1 MNVAE
6 AAGSRMPCFR
16 LLAYFSSCCGLHSLA
31 CLSLTA
37 LYCVT
42 SCNFFSGVFFVA
54 IYFEFNGIMYF
65 TQYSVSLTSGYAC
78 QYILSRR
85 AGWGGTSER
94 QMTASRP

>member
-16 LLAYFSSCCGLHSLA
+16 CHACLFQFLLWLHSLA

-42 SCNFFSGVFFVA
+42 SSNFFSGVFFVA

-65 TQYSVSLTSGYAC
+65 TQYSVSLASGYAC
-78 QYILSRR
+78 QHILSRR
-85 AGWGGTSER
+85 AGWGGTSEC
-94 QMTASRP
+94 QMTA